1 MLNRKR
7 MMLGVEFVKDVRVVV
22 VVGGFLKIIKNW
34 VWKIKHMNVVL
45 NESNYFEITLNFL
58 LKYFN

>member
-1 MLNRKR
+1 
-7 MMLGVEFVKDVRVVV
+7 MMLGVEFVRDVRVVV